1 MTSVSH
7 WQIDDIDDALAADF
21 DGSLSGL
28 GMELGTASFNMSDA
42 LLALPSLSSVKQEMP
57 RENGYALADALRAGP
72 ASDCGSNSLGHSS
85 EARSGLHGKKNRLPL
100 STDDDVTG
108 AIKRFCVSTS
118 REPAEDTSPSRCR
131 HSSSAPD
138 LRMAVYQP
146 TGPLSLPLPR
156 LGPGGELAG
165 NVSTGGFQYFLGA
178 ATSIATKLHEETM
191 TYLNQ
196 GQSYEIKLKKLGD
209 LTEMR
214 GKMLKS
220 TIRIGFQERR
230 LQYMEKEQITQWMRQ
245 RPGER
250 ILEADVPLSY
260 GVYDVVNTPN
270 KVHFCEFLWDPTKE
284 TGVFIR
290 LNCISTEFTPK
301 KHGGEKG
308 VPFRIVIETYS
319 HGDPGPPQ
327 KLHSAS
333 CQVKVFKPKGADR
346 KHKTDREKMVKRPLA
361 EQEKHQPSYDCTVF
375 TECISE
381 PAFAP
386 ASPPLSAS
394 GNSNSGATSP
404 SAALAVG
411 AQGPAAV
418 PIGAQGPA
426 PAPATPTSLLPVVSS
441 APPTK
446 PPPVASVPPLPPTP
460 VSPPQPIQQRPSS
473 TSNYSPQGSGDSF
486 PATTASTAMP
496 DQNPGTPGSSTSDVL
511 EVSDASLSSP
521 QNYQSPSS
529 QLSSEASANE
539 TSHWLQQNR
548 FANFTRTFASFSGA
562 DLLRLTRDDLIQIC
576 GLADGI
582 RLFNALHSKTIRP
595 RLTAYVCL
603 PTEQVFRAVYLRSL
617 TVLEL
622 LSKLTSLCSLSP
634 FSVHDI
640 YIDGPSG
647 IHVLVND
654 EVVRNMP
661 DESMYALELL
671 RDPDDEVYSLLLKS
685 YGTNT
690 RT

>member
-1 MTSVSH
+1 MTSVGH

-118 REPAEDTSPSRCR
+118 RESGEDTSPSRCR

-319 HGDPGPPQ
+319 HGEPGPPQ

-418 PIGAQGPA
+418 P
-426 PAPATPTSLLPVVSS
+426 
-441 APPTK
+441 
-446 PPPVASVPPLPPTP
+446 
-460 VSPPQPIQQRPSS
+460 PIQQRPSS

-486 PATTASTAMP
+486 PPPAANNAMP

-511 EVSDASLSSP
+511 EVSDVSLSSP

-622 LSKLTSLCSLSP
+622 LSRLTSLCSVSP
-634 FSVHDI
+634 FTVHDI

-647 IHVLVND
+647 IHVLVTD

>member
-42 LLALPSLSSVKQEMP
+42 LLALPSLSAVKQEMP
-57 RENGYALADALRAGP
+57 RENGYVLADALRGGP
-72 ASDCGSNSLGHSS
+72 ASDGGSSSLGPPS
-85 EARSGLHGKKNRLPL
+85 EARSIVHGKKNRLPL
-100 STDDDVTG
+100 STDDDVSG

-118 REPAEDTSPSRCR
+118 REPAEDTSPNRYPR

-138 LRMAVYQP
+138 LRLAVYP
-146 TGPLSLPLPR
+146 PAGPLAGSLPLAR
-156 LGPGGELAG
+156 VGGELAG
-165 NVSTGGFQYFLGA
+165 GGFQYFLGA
-178 ATSIATKLHEETM
+178 ATSIATKMHEETM

-230 LQYMEKEQITQWMRQ
+230 LQYMEKEQIAQWTRQ

-260 GVYDVVNTPN
+260 GVYDVVNTPS

-284 TGVFIR
+284 TGVFVR

-319 HGDPGPPQ
+319 HGDGPPQ
-327 KLHSAS
+327 RLHSAS

-346 KHKTDREKMVKRPLA
+346 KHKTDREKMVKRPLS

-375 TECISE
+375 KECNADPST
-381 PAFAP
+381 FAP

-394 GNSNSGATSP
+394 GNNSNSGAASP
-404 SAALAVG
+404 SPLG
-411 AQGPAAV
+411 
-418 PIGAQGPA
+418 A
-426 PAPATPTSLLPVVSS
+426 PAPAILPVVPVVSVLPS
-441 APPTK
+441 AAAKAPPPAVPPQ
-446 PPPVASVPPLPPTP
+446 PPPPPPSS
-460 VSPPQPIQQRPSS
+460 VSPPQPPQQRPSS
-473 TSNYSPQGSGDSF
+473 TSYSPQGNSAAEGF
-486 PATTASTAMP
+486 LP

-521 QNYQSPSS
+521 QNYQTPIS
-529 QLSSEASANE
+529 QLSSEANANE
-539 TSHWLQQNR
+539 TSQWLQQNR
-548 FANFTRTFASFSGA
+548 FGNFIRTFASFSGA

-595 RLTAYVCL
+595 RLTTYVCL
-603 PTEQVFRAVYLRSL
+603 PSEHVFRAVYLRSL

-622 LSKLTSLCSLSP
+622 LSKLTALCSVSP
-634 FSVHDI
+634 FTVHDV
-640 YIDGPSG
+640 YVDGPSG
-647 IHVLVND
+647 IHVLVTD
-654 EVVRNMP
+654 EVVRNMT
-661 DESMYALELL
+661 DESMYIMELL
-671 RDPDDEVYSLLLKS
+671 RGPDEEVYSLLLKS
-685 YGTNT
+685 YGANT
-690 RT
+690 RAT